1 MRYTIGLPQAGKT
14 MDAIGWLLSGDRRVL
29 LVESAGEAKRVI
41 SMILESDKT
50 QERSA
55 IEKRVLPWH
64 SEKIQGLPENAELGI
79 DNAQKL
85 IQGCFRRPVK
95 IAWLAKENV
104 ADDLIHL

>member
-1 MRYTIGLPQAGKT
+1 MRYTIGLPLAGKT

-29 LVESAGEAKRVI
+29 LVESVGEAKRVI
-41 SMILESDKT
+41 SMILESDKE
-50 QERSA
+50 QERKA

-64 SEKIQGLPENAELGI
+64 SEKIQNLPENAELGI
-79 DNAQKL
+79 DNAQKF
-85 IQGCFRRPVK
+85 IQQRFKRPVR